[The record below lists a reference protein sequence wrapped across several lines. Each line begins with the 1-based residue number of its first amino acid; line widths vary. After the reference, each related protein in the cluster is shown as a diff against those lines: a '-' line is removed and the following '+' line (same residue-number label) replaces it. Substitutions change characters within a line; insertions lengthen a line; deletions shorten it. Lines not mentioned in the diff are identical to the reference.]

1 MTNRWN
7 PSHGYVSG
15 TQIFKECIGTRSH
28 VNDVVKV
35 NIRLSM
41 FIMNKANLNL
51 ISGLYIFSWFIAK
64 LLFQLCILFIC
75 NCQKQYRKK
84 IRISVLKGCAH
95 VLHLL
100 QVLFCWLTWQE
111 ITFYRCRYVQCH
123 NNTSFT
129 FLHVLFCSWSWRMPL
144 CHVRMTF
151 SLSVLMV
158 Y

>member
-1 MTNRWN
+1 MYWDTIPRQWCGQ
-7 PSHGYVSG
+7 SEH
-15 TQIFKECIGTRSH
+15 TAIH
-28 VNDVVKV
+28 VHHELGK
-35 NIRLSM
+35 
-41 FIMNKANLNL
+41 FEFNLRPL
-51 ISGLYIFSWFIAK
+51 HFSWFTTK
-64 LLFQLCILFIC
+64 LLFQLYVLFIC

-84 IRISVLKGCAH
+84 IRISVLKGCPN

-100 QVLFCWLTWQE
+100 QVLCCWLTWQE